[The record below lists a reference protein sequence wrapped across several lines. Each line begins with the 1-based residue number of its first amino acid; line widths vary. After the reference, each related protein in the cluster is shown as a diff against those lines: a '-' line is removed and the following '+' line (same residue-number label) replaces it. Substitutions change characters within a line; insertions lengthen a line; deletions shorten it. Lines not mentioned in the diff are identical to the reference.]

1 MEPDASR
8 EVEASAPKPQV
19 EAGADRVAELEDR
32 LRRALADAD
41 NQRKRTQRQ
50 MIEARQV
57 ERAMV
62 AAAWLPI
69 VDNLERALEHA
80 DPDDPVA
87 EGVRTVRDQCVVLLS
102 SLGYRRHD
110 ETGVAFDP
118 QRHEAVGVVP
128 DGSFPEGTVV
138 EVLRP
143 GYGDGASQLRPAS
156 VVVSA
161 GQG

>member
-1 MEPDASR
+1 MEPD
-8 EVEASAPKPQV
+8 EVPAPKKAPV
-19 EAGADRVAELEDR
+19 EAGAERVAELEDR

-41 NQRKRTQRQ
+41 NERKRGQRQ
-50 MIEARQV
+50 IGEARQV

-80 DPDDPVA
+80 DPDDPVH
-87 EGVRTVRDQCVVLLS
+87 EGLRAVRDQCVALLS

-128 DGSFPEGTVV
+128 DGNAPEGTVL

-156 VVVSA
+156 VVVAA